1 MRKKN
6 KLPDFYSYPAIF
18 EKESEE
24 CWFADF
30 PDLVSCATNATT
42 LEEAIIQAQNVLE
55 DYLAICEKD
64 GMDIPP
70 PTPIEETIIPEGAI
84 AQRVVVSMKSA
95 RKRWEDKAVNR
106 MVTLPAWM
114 DEMGRASNLNFSQL
128 LQAAVMKELSI

>member
-6 KLPDFYSYPAIF
+6 KLPDLYSYIAIL

-24 CWFADF
+24 CWFVGF
-30 PDLVSCATNATT
+30 PDLESCATNATT

-70 PTPIEETIIPEGAI
+70 PTPVEEVLIPEGAI

-95 RKRWEDKAVNR
+95 RRRWEDRAVNR

-114 DEMGRASNLNFSQL
+114 DEKGRASNLNFSQL
-128 LQAAVMKELSI
+128 LQAAVLKELNI